1 MGSIPAILDVLF
13 LQNNLLYPRN
23 KRLKSFRRRKKT
35 INFRLTPLKISK
47 PLEHT
52 TIRRQ
57 ALLSKGLLERKYLS
71 RLGVLNWVKLRKT
84 RLTSRT
90 KVGVVSKRSLKT
102 FSLVP
107 RGNIPRGLKKRR
119 LIKKVPLKTRK
130 GRRPRR
136 RKTLRLFLKRFK
148 YKYGLKSL
156 KFHLRYLSP
165 NTSPNVENYA
175 TILWRRNLPL
185 HSLQPISNSII
196 FVINVEDEPWYLQSK
211 NSNIYASR
219 SLLLGQLLY
228 SLVTWL
234 RHEHRQ
240 FTNLVSL
247 SNRTYLN
254 DKVVFMNHFF
264 SINRLSSLSAGADTN
279 LGYQQPDLG
288 LISIFKFYNRYI
300 LSSRTREVTQLVPL
314 RSHSKFRRWINTVLL
329 LSYRY
334 MPYLS
339 LQKFYRDSGKYGKL
353 CTYWLN
359 RRRSIK
365 PAVSLTDGEM
375 PISVFPVAYSNRL
388 YKPYKGLA
396 SMLKASANDN
406 LLEHCCDNH
415 MSLAVYSR
423 LSSSTVGLIRTLK
436 TNLVSREHAPGL
448 RYSQS
453 WGSLKSLPLRNA
465 QPSLNLL
472 SRETF
477 ISKSNLLFTNPWISR
492 ELYQN
497 PILFKYFL
505 WNQHNL
511 SSKIDSIFTK
521 SFLQPYMDE
530 FHRYNFSTRINFYE
544 NSNLW
549 PSVHLN
555 YTVKRKLFKRIH
567 SIKFVPNVTMWYYD
581 TLVKFIEHYTSRRVY
596 LKFNP
601 FIENS
606 LTFIDLARCSMW
618 EPRVYAFQRILGH
631 RIFINESL
639 KILHL
644 ALRFRDPAFLSHWM
658 KTMLYRMSFWKYRL
672 LFRYVKF
679 TMRYLFWPHFEEL
692 GFKGLKFVLR
702 GKISVAGN
710 ARTRTLVYTIG
721 ETSHAKVNNRVLS
734 EFTTINSFTGVMG
747 FLVSFYF

>member
-1 MGSIPAILDVLF
+1 MLF

-23 KRLKSFRRRKKT
+23 KKLKSFRRRKKT
-35 INFRLTPLKISK
+35 INFRLTPLRPSR
-47 PLEHT
+47 PSGHT
-52 TIRRQ
+52 ATSRQ
-57 ALLSKGLLERKYLS
+57 VLSLHSLSQRKYVS
-71 RLGVLNWVKLRKT
+71 RVGVLNWVKLRKT
-84 RLTSRT
+84 QLTSFT
-90 KVGVVSKRSLKT
+90 KTRLITKRSLKA
-102 FSLVP
+102 FRL
-107 RGNIPRGLKKRR
+107 IPLSDIPKGLKRKKI
-119 LIKKVPLKTRK
+119 IKKSPEKTSRNK
-130 GRRPRR
+130 RPRR
-136 RKTLRLFLKRFK
+136 KKRVRFFLNRFK
-148 YKYGLKSL
+148 SKYGLKIL
-156 KFHLRYLSP
+156 KSHSRYLSTSTNP
-165 NTSPNVENYA
+165 NTENYA
-175 TILWRRNLPL
+175 TVLWRRNLPL
-185 HSLQPISNSII
+185 HHVQSVQNNITFL
-196 FVINVEDEPWYLQSK
+196 VNVQAVPWYVQNVS
-211 NSNIYASR
+211 SNNYSSR
-219 SLLLGQLLY
+219 PLLLDRLLH
-228 SLVTWL
+228 SLVIWL
-234 RHEHRQ
+234 RYEHRQ
-240 FTNLVSL
+240 FTNLVGL
-247 SNRTYLN
+247 SNRTFLN
-254 DKVVFMNHFF
+254 DKIMFMNQFF
-264 SINRLSSLSAGADTN
+264 SVNRLSTIPLDSSPNFEKELTGTVVQN
-279 LGYQQPDLG
+279 
-288 LISIFKFYNRYI
+288 FTEFFNKFI
-300 LSSRTREVTQLVPL
+300 LSSRAKSTNQLVSFKTRLKL
-314 RSHSKFRRWINTVLL
+314 RKWINTVVL

-359 RRRSIK
+359 RRRAIR

-375 PISVFPVAYSNRL
+375 PISVFPVAFSNRL

-396 SMLKASANDN
+396 NLLKASANDN

-415 MSLAVYSR
+415 MSLATYSR
-423 LSSSTVGLIRTLK
+423 LSSSVTGLIRSLK
-436 TNLVSREHAPGL
+436 IDLVSREHASSI
-448 RYSQS
+448 RYFQS
-453 WGSLKSLPLRNA
+453 WGSLKTAPF
-465 QPSLNLL
+465 LL
-472 SRETF
+472 SRDPLNSLSRKTF

-492 ELYQN
+492 ELYNN

-505 WNQHNL
+505 WNQYNL
-511 SSKIDSIFTK
+511 SCKIDSIFTK
-521 SFLQPYMDE
+521 AFLQPYMSE
-530 FHRYNFSTRINFYE
+530 FHKYNFSSRVNFYE

-549 PSVHLN
+549 PSIHLN
-555 YTVKRKLFKRIH
+555 YTIKRKLFKRIH

-606 LTFIDLARCSMW
+606 LTYIDLARCSMW

-631 RIFINESL
+631 RIFVNESL

-672 LFRYVKF
+672 LFRYIKF

-692 GFKGLKFVLR
+692 GFKGLKFILR

-734 EFTTINSFTGVMG
+734 EFTTVNSFTGVMG

>member
-1 MGSIPAILDVLF
+1 M
-13 LQNNLLYPRN
+13 
-23 KRLKSFRRRKKT
+23 
-35 INFRLTPLKISK
+35 PLRSSK
-47 PLEHT
+47 PSGYTASKRHT
-52 TIRRQ
+52 
-57 ALLSKGLLERKYLS
+57 LFSNGLSQRKYLG
-71 RLGVLNWVKLRKT
+71 RVGVLNWVRLRKT
-84 RLTSRT
+84 KLISRSKT
-90 KVGVVSKRSLKT
+90 HLVSKRSLKS
-102 FSLVP
+102 FALIP
-107 RGNIPRGLKKRR
+107 RSDIPRGLKK
-119 LIKKVPLKTRK
+119 KKILKK
-130 GRRPRR
+130 ISKKISKNRRPRR
-136 RKTLRLFLKRFK
+136 QKRLRRFLNRFK
-148 YKYGLKSL
+148 HRYIPKKL
-156 KFHLRYLSP
+156 KFNSRYFTPSTSP
-165 NTSPNVENYA
+165 NTENYA
-175 TILWRRNLPL
+175 TVIWRRKLPL
-185 HSLQPISNSII
+185 HSFQPTYDNIPFSITEEASSWYIQSVRSN
-196 FVINVEDEPWYLQSK
+196 PYLSK
-211 NSNIYASR
+211 P
-219 SLLLGQLLY
+219 LLLGQLLN
-228 SLVTWL
+228 SLVVWL
-234 RHEHRQ
+234 KHEYGQ

-247 SNRTYLN
+247 NNRTYLN
-254 DKVVFMNHFF
+254 DKIMFINQFFNINKLSTITMPVSTPTLSEDSLTVVQDF
-264 SINRLSSLSAGADTN
+264 T
-279 LGYQQPDLG
+279 G
-288 LISIFKFYNRYI
+288 LYNRYI
-300 LSSRTREVTQLVPL
+300 LSSRTTRVVQLISFKT
-314 RSHSKFRRWINTVLL
+314 RSKFCKWLNTVVL

-359 RRRSIK
+359 RRRAVK

-375 PISVFPVAYSNRL
+375 PISMFPVAYSNRL

-396 SMLKASANDN
+396 NVLKASANDN

-423 LSSSTVGLIRTLK
+423 LSSSVTGLIRSL
-436 TNLVSREHAPGL
+436 NVDLVAREHAQDI
-448 RYSQS
+448 RYFQS
-453 WGSLKSLPLRNA
+453 WGSLRSNTFYISQNSVDSLHHK
-465 QPSLNLL
+465 
-472 SRETF
+472 TF

-492 ELYQN
+492 ELYKN
-497 PILFKYFL
+497 PTLFKYFL

-511 SSKIDSIFTK
+511 NSKVDSIFTK
-521 SFLQPYMDE
+521 SFLQPYMSE
-530 FHRYNFSTRINFYE
+530 FHRYNFSSRVNFYE

-549 PSVHLN
+549 PSIHLN
-555 YTVKRKLFKRIH
+555 YTIKRKLFKRIH

-606 LTFIDLARCSMW
+606 LTYIDLARCSMW

-631 RIFINESL
+631 RIFVNESL
-639 KILHL
+639 RILHL
-644 ALRFRDPAFLSHWM
+644 ALRFRDPAFLSNWM

-692 GFKGLKFVLR
+692 GFKGLKFILR

-734 EFTTINSFTGVMG
+734 EFTTVNSFTGVMG